1 MLLSIIIPVYNDR
14 SAVFEAVNEA
24 ARIDTFP
31 LEREI
36 IVVCKNA
43 SEELSEKL
51 YGEAAEITRFYS
63 CPAGAGKGNAM
74 RIGLCVAR
82 GDIILF
88 QDADIKPDANEYH
101 DLLAPIVT
109 DETSV
114 VYGSRF
120 LQRAKGIESFR
131 RFANLVLTKTANLI
145 FGTNLT
151 DVATPYK
158 LITSEVAEMLT
169 LRSNGYDIEP
179 EITAKITEAG
189 YEILEVPI
197 RYRPRQTM
205 KSEKKS
211 GLDGLRALRKIF
223 QCRFKPSL

>member
-1 MLLSIIIPVYNDR
+1 MLLSIIIPVYNDQ
-14 SAVFEAVNEA
+14 SAVLEAVNEA

-36 IVVCKNA
+36 VVICKGNHEEF
-43 SEELSEKL
+43 SERLK
-51 YGEAAEITRFYS
+51 GEAAEITRFYS
-63 CPAGAGKGNAM
+63 CPETAGKGTAV

-82 GDIILF
+82 GQILLF
-88 QDADIKPDANEYH
+88 QDADIKPDSNEYH

-120 LQRAKGIESFR
+120 LERKKGIESFR
-131 RFANLVLTKTANLI
+131 RIANLILTKTANLL
-145 FGTNLT
+145 FGTSLT
-151 DVATPYK
+151 DMATPYK
-158 LITSEVAEMLT
+158 VLTAEVAEQLA

-179 EITAKITEAG
+179 EITAKITQAG
-189 YEILEVPI
+189 YDIIEVPVS
-197 RYRPRQTM
+197 YRPRKNM

-211 GLDGLRALRKIF
+211 GLDGLRALRKLF
-223 QCRFKPSL
+223 QCRFRAS

>member
-1 MLLSIIIPVYNDR
+1 MLLSIIIPVYNDQ
-14 SAVFEAVNEA
+14 SAVLEAINEA

-36 IVVCKNA
+36 VVICKGNNEEF
-43 SEELSEKL
+43 SEQLT
-51 YGEAAEITRFYS
+51 GETAEITRFYS
-63 CPAGAGKGNAM
+63 CPETAGKGTAV

-82 GDIILF
+82 GQILLF
-88 QDADIKPDANEYH
+88 QDADIKLDSNEYQ

-120 LQRAKGIESFR
+120 LQRKKGIESFR
-131 RFANLVLTKTANLI
+131 RIANLILTKTANLL
-145 FGTNLT
+145 FGTRLT
-151 DVATPYK
+151 DMATPYK
-158 LITSEVAEMLT
+158 VLTAEVAEQLT

-179 EITAKITEAG
+179 EITAKITQAG
-189 YEILEVPI
+189 FDIIEVPVS
-197 RYRPRQTM
+197 YRPRKSM

-211 GLDGLRALRKIF
+211 WQDGLRALRKLF
-223 QCRFKPSL
+223 QCRFRAS

>member
-1 MLLSIIIPVYNDR
+1 MLLSIIIPVYNDC
-14 SAVFEAVNEA
+14 SDIFEAVSET

-51 YGEAAEITRFYS
+51 SGEAARITRFYS
-63 CPAGAGKGNAM
+63 CPAKAGKGTAV
-74 RIGLCVAR
+74 RIGLSVAR
-82 GDIILF
+82 GDVILF

-131 RFANLVLTKTANLI
+131 RFANLILTKTANIIL
-145 FGTNLT
+145 GTALT

-158 LITSEVAEMLT
+158 LITSEVADALT
-169 LRSNGYDIEP
+169 LRSKGYDIEP
-179 EITAKITEAG
+179 EITAKITQAG
-189 YEILEVPI
+189 FEILEVPI
-197 RYRPRQTM
+197 RYRPRQSM
-205 KSEKKS
+205 NNEEKSWQ
-211 GLDGLRALRKIF
+211 DGLRALRKIF
-223 QCRFKPSL
+223 QCRFKPS

>member
-1 MLLSIIIPVYNDR
+1 MLLSIIIPVYNDQ
-14 SAVFEAVNEA
+14 SAVLEAVNEA

-36 IVVCKNA
+36 VVICKGNN
-43 SEELSEKL
+43 EEFSDQLT
-51 YGEAAEITRFYS
+51 GETAEITRFYS
-63 CPAGAGKGNAM
+63 CPETAGKGTAV

-82 GDIILF
+82 GQILLF
-88 QDADIKPDANEYH
+88 QDADIKLDSNEYH

-120 LQRAKGIESFR
+120 LQRKKGIESFR
-131 RFANLVLTKTANLI
+131 RIANLILTKTANLLL
-145 FGTNLT
+145 GTRLT
-151 DVATPYK
+151 DMATPYK
-158 LITSEVAEMLT
+158 VFTAEVAEQLT

-179 EITAKITEAG
+179 EITAKITQAG
-189 YEILEVPI
+189 YDIIEVPVS
-197 RYRPRQTM
+197 YRPRKSM

-211 GLDGLRALRKIF
+211 GLDGLRALRKLF
-223 QCRFKPSL
+223 QCRFRAS